1 VPERTQA
8 LGYTFAHPDLD
19 DALRSALS

>member
-8 LGYTFAHPDLD
+8 LGYRFAFADLD
-19 DALRSALS
+19 AALRDALG